1 MQVAYYDD
9 DKMLKVEV
17 GKRHELKSRMP
28 KEVIGM
34 GLTQYMIYLPSL
46 PWIKAPKI
54 IAARCGLVAR
64 VVAS

>member
-9 DKMLKVEV
+9 DIMLKVEV

-34 GLTQYMIYLPSL
+34 GFDTIYDLPTQPALDKSPQKL
-46 PWIKAPKI
+46 
-54 IAARCGLVAR
+54 
-64 VVAS
+64 